1 MPFKWLLT
9 GFFLCDGHLRM
20 AGNCAKFR
28 RFSKGNERDVT
39 FSVEH
44 TVQSAVKCDT
54 KGTHSDIS
62 FFR

>member
-1 MPFKWLLT
+1 MPFYGRMT

-39 FSVEH
+39 FYVEQ
-44 TVQSAVKCDT
+44 TVQIVARWDKEVT
-54 KGTHSDIS
+54 
-62 FFR
+62 